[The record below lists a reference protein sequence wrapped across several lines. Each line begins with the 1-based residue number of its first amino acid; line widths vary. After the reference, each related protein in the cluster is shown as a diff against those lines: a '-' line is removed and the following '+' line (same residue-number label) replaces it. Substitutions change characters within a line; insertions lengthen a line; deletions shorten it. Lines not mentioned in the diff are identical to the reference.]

1 MSTSQNTPPGT
12 GAAAGVRYPN
22 LYTWL
27 VFVSAL
33 DAMLTYLVLHF
44 GGREANQLAASVL
57 EQWGFRGMV
66 VYKFALIALVVVL
79 CEVIGRRDDKWAR
92 VLGIFGIGL
101 TCVPLVV
108 AIGILSIKTSQVSG

>member
-1 MSTSQNTPPGT
+1 MSNSPDHPAIRTAG
-12 GAAAGVRYPN
+12 AGVRYPN

-33 DAMLTYLVLHF
+33 DAILTYLVLHF

-57 EQWGFRGMV
+57 ETWGYRGMV
-66 VYKFALIALVVVL
+66 VYKFALVTLVIVL

-92 VLGIFGIGL
+92 FLGVFGVAL

-108 AIGILSIKTSQVSG
+108 AVAILSIKTGQVSG